1 MFGLWLCQIKG
12 FSLKKYFVYG
22 KKKKRVGYETSLFLH
37 LFNFFSYFICFFS
50 KHLHPVKK
58 TSKLTLLLGV
68 FVLKCNVL
76 ECS

>member
-1 MFGLWLCQIKG
+1 MPNKG
-12 FSLKKYFVYG
+12 FFSQKYFVYG
-22 KKKKRVGYETSLFLH
+22 KKKRVGYGTSLFLH
-37 LFNFFSYFICFFS
+37 LFNVFFYFICFFS

-58 TSKLTLLLGV
+58 TSKLILLLGV

>member
-1 MFGLWLCQIKG
+1 MPNKG
-12 FSLKKYFVYG
+12 FFSQKIFCLWK

>member
-1 MFGLWLCQIKG
+1 MPNKG
-12 FSLKKYFVYG
+12 FFSQKIFCLW